1 MLLWGSLGVHR
12 VSWGA
17 LGASRVSW
25 GSLWRNRPPPPPGH
39 PHAVPNAGGTP
50 SRLYLQVLPIKGQ
63 GTADQ
68 GVEDD
73 AQTPNVHLGAV
84 VLFALEKFRGSVR
97 WGPTEGVQFVSEG
110 EFVAEPKIGYFDVHV
125 GVQQQ
130 ILRLTERGGCGQ
142 DHEGGRGV
150 REG

>member
-1 MLLWGSLGVHR
+1 MFTGCPGGPWVLPGCPGVPC
-12 VSWGA
+12 G
-17 LGASRVSW
+17 GTD
-25 GSLWRNRPPPPPGH
+25 PPPPPGH